1 MVSSIVQDWE
11 VLMNEIPGAD
21 NARLAT
27 HSILGGSWGLASK
40 VFRTLIEVIS
50 IYKYSYLTY
59 IP

>member
-1 MVSSIVQDWE
+1 
-11 VLMNEIPGAD
+11 MNEIPGAD

-40 VFRTLIEVIS
+40 VLRTLIEVIS